1 MTREASNALLKTL
14 EEPSAGTHIFLLTQH
29 RNQILPTLVSRCQP
43 LRFDPV
49 PAAQV
54 RRLLEARGA
63 DPAAAEVMAVIADGC
78 PGAVAGGG
86 ASESRTGLPS
96 PLGGLLRRT
105 NWRCGSRV
113 SSGAYGGVQE
123 RRLPVARSRVP
134 RWTPSGRDPG
144 AVDCELGDW
153 VVVQTERGMALGQ
166 VATAVREPTQP
177 PAQPLKQVLRRADD
191 RDILRYEQNCELEGY
206 AYQFCLERVRDK
218 GLPMKM
224 VDVEYL
230 FDGSKAIFYFTA
242 ESRVDF
248 RELVRDLARQFHTR
262 IEMRQ
267 IGVRDEAKLVGGVG
281 CCGRPLCCATWLT
294 QFAPISV
301 RMAKDQHVSLNPT
314 KISGICGRLM
324 CCLSYEHAMYKEL
337 AREMPKVGKR
347 VETPD
352 GSGKVVRRN
361 VLEGTFVV
369 AAEGREFEI
378 RLSEYDEGAVAPG
391 SGDGGQGESRQAR
404 GADSERPRQSAEVS
418 PAASTAEAPPE
429 SEGERPPTAPNGRPP
444 VQRKRRRRRKKKASH
459 SPERKSDG

>member
-1 MTREASNALLKTL
+1 
-14 EEPSAGTHIFLLTQH
+14 
-29 RNQILPTLVSRCQP
+29 
-43 LRFDPV
+43 
-49 PAAQV
+49 
-54 RRLLEARGA
+54 
-63 DPAAAEVMAVIADGC
+63 
-78 PGAVAGGG
+78 
-86 ASESRTGLPS
+86 
-96 PLGGLLRRT
+96 
-105 NWRCGSRV
+105 
-113 SSGAYGGVQE
+113 
-123 RRLPVARSRVP
+123 
-134 RWTPSGRDPG
+134 
-144 AVDCELGDW
+144 
-153 VVVQTERGMALGQ
+153 MALGQ
-166 VATAVREPTQP
+166 VATAARETTQP

-267 IGVRDEAKLVGGVG
+267 IGVRDEAKMVGGVG

-324 CCLSYEHAMYKEL
+324 CCLSYEHSMYKEL
-337 AREMPKVGKR
+337 ARDMPKVGKR
-347 VETPD
+347 VETLR

-369 AAEGREFEI
+369 AGEGREFEI
-378 RLSEYDEGAVAPG
+378 QLCEYGEGAPAPG
-391 SGDGGQGESRQAR
+391 SGDRAPGESKKAR
-404 GADSERPRQSAEVS
+404 GVRPERPGQSAEVP
-418 PAASTAEAPPE
+418 PAAPRAEAAPE
-429 SEGERPPTAPNGRPP
+429 PAVERPQTASNGRPP
-444 VQRKRRRRRKKKASH
+444 SQRKRRRRRKKKASH
-459 SPERKSDG
+459 SPERTSDG